1 MCHQLSRVLVVRKSK
16 EILLLQQKLMK
27 IQESEKTILVIF
39 PYSHGLEKPKF
50 PGQLPSAG
58 NERLFSTW
66 GVYKANAKHHLHS
79 AVQVT
84 RLPREQLAI
93 NVHNYGI
100 EYHQEFRV
108 EQGRATL
115 D

>member
-1 MCHQLSRVLVVRKSK
+1 M
-16 EILLLQQKLMK
+16 I
-27 IQESEKTILVIF
+27 

-66 GVYKANAKHHLHS
+66 DKVNVKHQLHS

-84 RLPREQLAI
+84 RLPRELLVI

-100 EYHQEFRV
+100 EV
-108 EQGRATL
+108 PSGI
-115 D
+115 